1 MPMLFGTNLQYA
13 NSYNNRIVLEIIRLK
28 GPVSRM
34 DISRQTHLTVQ
45 TVTNITKKLAKSGL
59 IIEHSR
65 QISGRGAPAVQL
77 KINEDA
83 AYSIGIDFDKD
94 HLTAVML
101 NLNGEICH
109 ELTRDLD
116 FPSPEE
122 AIDLMCSTVEDIIR
136 HQKISKKKIW
146 GVGIG
151 LPGPMDPTKHKS
163 ESDDMFNPNALPGWD
178 HTPVLKQLRD
188 RLGLPIITENN
199 ASAAAIGEHW
209 YGKGKYINSFFF
221 LYFGAGLGGGLVIR
235 GQLYSGHTG
244 NAGELG
250 YFPSSF
256 RSGNGN
262 LFEHDHLGGF
272 FNMPL
277 LKKKMTDAGYPAS
290 SQDDLA
296 TRFEEGN
303 PILVEWLETATDQLV
318 PLIAAVEYLLDPE
331 VIFLGGRLPENILG
345 WMRKRIL
352 DGLPPHRIPRKSSR
366 PELEIASSGID
377 AAALG
382 VATLPLYTILA
393 PVPELL
399 MKQDLRHSDH
409 FGPNES

>member
-1 MPMLFGTNLQYA
+1 MLFGTNLQYA
-13 NSYNNRIVLEIIRLK
+13 NSYNNRIVLEIIRLH

-34 DISRQTHLTVQ
+34 AISRQTHLTVQ
-45 TVTNITKKLAKSGL
+45 TVTNITKKLASSGL
-59 IIEHSR
+59 ILEHSR
-65 QISGRGAPAVQL
+65 HISGRGAPAVQL

-101 NLNGEICH
+101 NLNGKICH
-109 ELTRDLD
+109 EMTRDLD

-122 AIDLMCSTVEDIIR
+122 AIELMTSTVNDIIR
-136 HQKISKKKIW
+136 KQKISKKKIW
-146 GVGIG
+146 GVGVG
-151 LPGPMDPTKHKS
+151 LPGPLDPTKDKKQ
-163 ESDDMFNPNALPGWD
+163 SDDVINPEALPGWD
-178 HTPVLKQLRD
+178 HTPVFKQLRT
-188 RLGLPIITENN
+188 RLDLPVIIENN

-209 YGKGKYINSFFF
+209 YGKAKHINSFFF

-250 YFPSSF
+250 YFPSSL
-256 RSGNGN
+256 RADNGGRK
-262 LFEHDHLGGF
+262 FEHDHLGGY

-277 LKKKMTDAGYPAS
+277 LKKKMIDAGYPAY
-290 SQDDLA
+290 SQQDLA
-296 TRFEEGN
+296 SRFEEGN
-303 PILVEWLETATDQLV
+303 PILMKWLETGTEQLV
-318 PLIAAVEYLLDPE
+318 PLIAAVEYLIDPE
-331 VIFLGGRLPENILG
+331 TIFLGGRLPENILS

-352 DGLPPHRIPRKSSR
+352 NALPPHRIPRKSGR

-382 VATLPLYTILA
+382 VATLPLYTTLA

-399 MKQDLRHSDH
+399 MKQDLRHADH
-409 FGPNES
+409 FGPNS

>member
-1 MPMLFGTNLQYA
+1 MLFGTNLQYA
-13 NSYNNRIVLEIIRLK
+13 NSYNNRIVLEIIRLH
-28 GPVSRM
+28 GPLSRM

-59 IIEHSR
+59 ILEHSR

-77 KINEDA
+77 KINEEA

-101 NLNGEICH
+101 NMNGKICH
-109 ELTRDLD
+109 EMSMDLD
-116 FPSPEE
+116 FPSPQE
-122 AIDLMCSTVEDIIR
+122 AIELMSNTVSEIIQK
-136 HQKISKKKIW
+136 QKISRKKLW
-146 GVGIG
+146 GVGVG
-151 LPGPMDPTKHKS
+151 LPGPLDPTKDKQ
-163 ESDDMFNPNALPGWD
+163 ESDEGINPNALPGWD
-178 HTPVLKQLRD
+178 HTPVLKQLRE
-188 RLGLPIITENN
+188 RLELPVIIENN

-209 YGKGKYINSFFF
+209 YGKGKHINSFFF

-250 YFPSSF
+250 YFPSSL
-256 RSGNGN
+256 RSDNGN
-262 LFEHDHLGGF
+262 RHEHDHLGGY

-277 LKKKMTDAGYPAS
+277 LKQKMIDAGYPAH
-290 SQDDLA
+290 SQQDLA
-296 TRFEEGN
+296 SRFEEGN
-303 PILVEWLETATDQLV
+303 PILMKWLETGTSQLV

-331 VIFLGGRLPENILG
+331 VIFLGGRLPENILA
-345 WMRKRIL
+345 WMRLNIL
-352 DGLPPHRIPRKSSR
+352 EALPPHRIPRKSSR

-399 MKQDLRHSDH
+399 MKQELRHADH
-409 FGPNES
+409 FGPNQ

>member
-1 MPMLFGTNLQYA
+1 MLFGTNLQYA
-13 NSYNNRIVLEIIRLK
+13 NSYNNRIVLEIIRLH
-28 GPVSRM
+28 GPVTRM
-34 DISRQTHLTVQ
+34 DISRRTHLTVQ
-45 TVTNITKKLAKSGL
+45 TVTNITKKLEKSGL
-59 IIEHSR
+59 ILEHSR
-65 QISGRGAPAVQL
+65 QISGRGAPAAKL

-101 NLNGEICH
+101 NLNGQICY
-109 ELTRDLD
+109 EMSRDLD
-116 FPSPEE
+116 FPSPEQ
-122 AIDLMCSTVEDIIR
+122 ALALMSSTVSEIIED
-136 HQKISKKKIW
+136 QKVTKKKIW
-146 GVGIG
+146 GVGVG
-151 LPGPMDPTKHKS
+151 LPGPMDPTKDKMQ
-163 ESDDMFNPNALPGWD
+163 SDDMFNPNALPGWD
-178 HTPVLKQLRD
+178 NTPVLKQLKD

-209 YGKGKYINSFFF
+209 YGKGKHKHINSFFF

-250 YFPSSF
+250 YFPSSL
-256 RSGNGN
+256 RADNGN
-262 LFEHDHLGGF
+262 RYEHDHLGGY

-277 LKKKMTDAGYPAS
+277 LKQKMIDAGYPAS
-290 SQDDLA
+290 SQKDLA
-296 TRFEEGN
+296 SRFDENN
-303 PILVEWLETATDQLV
+303 PILMEWLKTGTEQLV
-318 PLIAAVEYLLDPE
+318 PLIAAVEYLIDPE
-331 VIFLGGRLPENILG
+331 VIFLGGRLPENILA

-352 DGLPPHRIPRKSSR
+352 DALPPHRIPRKSSR

-399 MKQDLRHSDH
+399 MKQDLRHADH
-409 FGPNES
+409 FGPNS

>member
-1 MPMLFGTNLQYA
+1 MLFGTNLQYA
-13 NSYNNRIVLEIIRLK
+13 NSYNNRIVLEIIRLH

-34 DISRQTHLTVQ
+34 DISRRTHLTVQ
-45 TVTNITKKLAKSGL
+45 TVTNITKKLEKSGL
-59 IIEHSR
+59 IVEHSR

-77 KINEDA
+77 KINEQA

-101 NLNGEICH
+101 NLNGEICY
-109 ELTRDLD
+109 EMSRDLD

-122 AIDLMCSTVEDIIR
+122 GLDLMSTTVQDIIKR
-136 HQKISKKKIW
+136 QRVGKKKIW
-146 GVGIG
+146 GVGVG
-151 LPGPMDPTKHKS
+151 LPGPMDPTKDKMQ
-163 ESDDMFNPNALPGWD
+163 SDDMFNPDALPGWD
-178 HTPVLKQLRD
+178 HTPVLKHLKE

-209 YGKGKYINSFFF
+209 YGKGKHINSFFF

-250 YFPSSF
+250 YFPTSLHPVNS
-256 RSGNGN
+256 RI
-262 LFEHDHLGGF
+262 FEHDHLGGY
-272 FNMPL
+272 FNMLL
-277 LKKKMTDAGYPAS
+277 LKKKMIDAGYSAS

-296 TRFEEGN
+296 SRFDEGN
-303 PILVEWLETATDQLV
+303 PILLEWLEKATDQLI

-331 VIFLGGRLPENILG
+331 VIFLGGRLPGNILG
-345 WMRKRIL
+345 WMRTRIL
-352 DGLPPHRIPRKSSR
+352 DALPPHRIPRKSSR

-382 VATLPLYTILA
+382 VATLPLYTTLA

-399 MKQDLRHSDH
+399 MKQDLRHADH
-409 FGPNES
+409 FGPNS

>member
-1 MPMLFGTNLQYA
+1 MLFGTNLQYA
-13 NSYNNRIVLEIIRLK
+13 NSYNNRIVLEIVRLH

-34 DISRQTHLTVQ
+34 DISRKTHLTVQ
-45 TVTNITKKLAKSGL
+45 TVTNITKKLAQSGL
-59 IIEHSR
+59 ILEQSR

-77 KINEDA
+77 VINDEA

-101 NLNGEICH
+101 NLNGKICY
-109 ELTRDLD
+109 EMSRDLD
-116 FPSPEE
+116 FPTPSE
-122 AIDLMCSTVEDIIR
+122 AVDIMSSAVFHIIDQ
-136 HQKISKKKIW
+136 QKISKKKIW

-151 LPGPMDPTKHKS
+151 LPGPLDPTKDK
-163 ESDDMFNPNALPGWD
+163 ETGEDLVNPDALPGWD
-178 HTPVLKQLRD
+178 HTPVLKQLKE

-209 YGKGKYINSFFF
+209 YGKGKHINSFFF

-250 YFPSSF
+250 YFPSSL
-256 RSGNGN
+256 RNEAGKI
-262 LFEHDHLGGF
+262 FEHDHLGGY
-272 FNMPL
+272 FNIPY
-277 LKKKMTDAGYPAS
+277 LKKKMTDAGYPAH
-290 SQDDLA
+290 SQHDLA
-296 TRFEEGN
+296 THFNDGN
-303 PILVEWLETATDQLV
+303 PILMKWLDSGAEQLI
-318 PLIAAVEYLLDPE
+318 PLIAAVEYLIDPE
-331 VIFLGGRLPENILG
+331 VIFIGGRLPENILA
-345 WMRKRIL
+345 WMRDRITQS
-352 DGLPPHRIPRKSSR
+352 LPPHRIPRKTTR

-382 VATLPLYTILA
+382 VAALPLYTSLA

-399 MKQDLRHSDH
+399 MKQDLRFADH
-409 FGPNES
+409 FGPNREER

>member
-1 MPMLFGTNLQYA
+1 MLFGTNLQYA
-13 NSYNNRIVLEIIRLK
+13 NSYNNRIVLEIIRLH
-28 GPVSRM
+28 GPLSRM

-45 TVTNITKKLAKSGL
+45 TVTNITKKLAQSGL
-59 IIEHSR
+59 ILEHSR

-77 KINEDA
+77 KINEEA

-101 NLNGEICH
+101 NLNGRICH
-109 ELTRDLD
+109 EMSMDLD
-116 FPSPEE
+116 FPSPQE
-122 AIDLMCSTVEDIIR
+122 AIELMSKTVSDIIQK
-136 HQKISKKKIW
+136 QKISRKKLW

-151 LPGPMDPTKHKS
+151 LPGPLDPTKDKQV
-163 ESDDMFNPNALPGWD
+163 SDDGINPNALPGWEN
-178 HTPVLKQLRD
+178 TPVLKQLRE
-188 RLGLPIITENN
+188 RLDLPVIIENN

-209 YGKGKYINSFFF
+209 YGKGKHINSFFF

-250 YFPSSF
+250 YFPSSL
-256 RSGNGN
+256 RADNGN
-262 LFEHDHLGGF
+262 RHEHDHLGGY

-277 LKKKMTDAGYPAS
+277 LKQKMIDAGYPAS
-290 SQDDLA
+290 SQQDLA
-296 TRFEEGN
+296 SRFEEGN
-303 PILVEWLETATDQLV
+303 PILMKWLETGTGQLV

-345 WMRKRIL
+345 WVRRHIL
-352 DGLPPHRIPRKSSR
+352 DALPPHRIPRKSSR

-399 MKQDLRHSDH
+399 MKQDLRHADH
-409 FGPNES
+409 FGPNQ

>member
-1 MPMLFGTNLQYA
+1 MLFGTNLQYA
-13 NSYNNRIVLEIIRLK
+13 NSYNNRIVLEIIRLH

-45 TVTNITKKLAKSGL
+45 TVTNITKKLEKSGL
-59 IIEHSR
+59 IVEHSR

-101 NLNGEICH
+101 NLNGRICY
-109 ELTRDLD
+109 EMSLDLD

-122 AIDLMCSTVEDIIR
+122 AVELMSGTVTGII
-136 HQKISKKKIW
+136 QKKKISKKKLW
-146 GVGIG
+146 GVGVG
-151 LPGPMDPTKHKS
+151 LPGPMDPTKDKK
-163 ESDDMFNPNALPGWD
+163 ESDDMINPDALPGWD
-178 HTPVLKQLRD
+178 HTPVLKQLRA
-188 RLGLPIITENN
+188 RLNLPIIIENN

-209 YGKGKYINSFFF
+209 YGKAKHIDSFFF

-250 YFPSSF
+250 YFPSSL
-256 RSGNGN
+256 RSGNGDR
-262 LFEHDHLGGF
+262 LFEHDHLGGY
-272 FNMPL
+272 FNMSL

-290 SQDDLA
+290 SQADLG

-303 PILVEWLETATDQLV
+303 PILMKWLETGTDQLV
-318 PLIAAVEYLLDPE
+318 PLIAALEYLIDPQT
-331 VIFLGGRLPENILG
+331 IFLGGRLPEIILC
-345 WMRKRIL
+345 WMRQRIL
-352 DGLPPHRIPRKSSR
+352 DALPPHRIPRKSSR

-399 MKQDLRHSDH
+399 MKQDLRHADH
-409 FGPNES
+409 FGPNP